1 MALTLKGAGL
11 AQALAVGF
19 RTIGAALEE
28 IRATTPGAPV
38 RVSLT
43 PAFAAEWLMPQLKG
57 FWSAHSD
64 VPISL
69 HPEKRVIDLRRD
81 NIDVGIRLGTG
92 S

>member
-1 MALTLKGAGL
+1 L
-11 AQALAVGF
+11 AAALAERF
-19 RTIGAALEE
+19 CTIGAALEE
-28 IRATTPGAPV
+28 IRATSQGVPV

-43 PAFAAEWLMPQLKG
+43 PAFAAQWLLPQLKG
-57 FWSAHSD
+57 FWSAHPD

-69 HPEKRVIDLRRD
+69 HPKKRVIDLRRD